1 MKKHFGFTLAEVLI
15 TLGIIGVVAAITIPV
30 ITANITER
38 VNSSRQANIA
48 YKVTQAMNK
57 MQSLGLLEV
66 SYKSTD
72 AFVDELQKHLNIA
85 KRCDS
90 AHIADCWP
98 TQKVRTSD
106 GKEFDVSL
114 ATTGKN
120 VNLKSN
126 KTGNVG
132 LVLSDGAAIILTYN
146 QDAPPIN
153 VGDPVIAVNK
163 SLPVGFGKT
172 KDFAYTTSVTSS
184 IDFVMDVNGG
194 KGPNSETIDNKY
206 YDIRSFNIARFS
218 DGCDGK
224 VNGKCYV
231 YMGTANWYDAVQI
244 CKDNNMTLPTSN
256 ELAYTIRDVLGF
268 GKSSIPSNLCYW
280 SSEID
285 YYGNSSKRRVSCF
298 DWYGGYGFYPTEV
311 QGVLCGE

>member
-1 MKKHFGFTLAEVLI
+1 M
-15 TLGIIGVVAAITIPV
+15 IGVVAAITMPIIV
-30 ITANITER
+30 ENVTER

-48 YKVTQAMNK
+48 YKVTQAMDK
-57 MQSLGLLEV
+57 MRALGLLDG

-72 AFVDELQKHLNIA
+72 EFVNELQKHLTIA

-90 AHIADCWP
+90 QHIADCWP
-98 TQKVRTSD
+98 TKNVLTSD
-106 GKEFDVSL
+106 GEDFDVSL
-114 ATTGKN
+114 AKTGKN
-120 VNLKSN
+120 VNVKAN

-132 LVLSDGAAIILTYN
+132 LVLSDGAALILTYN
-146 QDAPPIN
+146 QDAQPID

-172 KDFAYTTSVTSS
+172 KEFAYTSSVTSS

-194 KGPNSETIDNKY
+194 KGPNSETRNNKY

-231 YMGTANWYDAVQI
+231 YMGTATWDDAIKI
-244 CKDNNMTLPTSN
+244 CKDNGMSLPTWDQLS
-256 ELAYTIRDVLGF
+256 YTVKPVLGY
-268 GKSSIPSNLCYW
+268 GNSSIPSNLCYW
-280 SSEID
+280 GSDRD
-285 YYGNSSKRRVSCF
+285 YYGDSSKRKCSSF
-298 DWYGGYGFYPTEV
+298 SWAGGYGYSPSSME
-311 QGVLCGE
+311 GVLCGD